1 MKKLLIANWKMNLLE
16 DASLALAEKYKRSLK
31 RLKNVEIVIAA
42 PFVYLNQLRELLRKS
57 DITLAAQDVAGQE
70 KGAYTG
76 EVSAAMLKGAGCKY
90 CLIGHSERRRKL
102 GEDDALINQK
112 INQAYNVGLIPI
124 LCVGEDLA
132 ERDGNRSE
140 SVIVNQLQNA
150 LRDVN
155 GLLRCESAGLSS
167 RVSGPES
174 ELVIAYEPIWAI
186 GTGKYLE
193 ASHIQPIERVLKHTV
208 SVIFSEKFYEDKV
221 RLLYGGSVNSIIAPH
236 YWNAGFLGGILV
248 GSASL
253 DAEEFNHIA
262 EEGENI

>member
-16 DASLALAEKYKRSLK
+16 EVSLTLAEKYKKSLK
-31 RLKNVEIVIAA
+31 KMKNVEVVIAA
-42 PFVYLNQLRELLRKS
+42 PFVYLNQLRDLLRKGNIS
-57 DITLAAQDVAGQE
+57 LAAQDVAGQE

-90 CLIGHSERRRKL
+90 CLVGHSERRQKL
-102 GEDDALINQK
+102 GETDTLINQK
-112 INQAYNVGLIPI
+112 INQCYNVGLIPV
-124 LCVGEDLA
+124 LCVGETLA

-140 SVIVNQLQNA
+140 SVIVNQLQAA

-155 GLLRCESAGLSS
+155 GL
-167 RVSGPES
+167 PES
-174 ELVIAYEPIWAI
+174 DLIIAYEPIWAI

-193 ASHIQPIERVLKHTV
+193 APHIQPIERVIKRTLSTM
-208 SVIFSEKFYEDKV
+208 FSEKFYADKV

-236 YWNAGFLGGILV
+236 YWSADFLSGILV

-253 DAEEFNHIA
+253 DAEEFGHIA

>member
-1 MKKLLIANWKMNLLE
+1 MKKILIANWKMNLLE
-16 DASLALAEKYKRSLK
+16 DASLTLAEKYRKSLK
-31 RLKNVEIVIAA
+31 KLKNVEVVIAA
-42 PFVYLNQLRELLRKS
+42 PHVYLNQLRDLLHKS
-57 DITLAAQDVAGQE
+57 DIRLAAQDVAGQE

-76 EVSAAMLKGAGCKY
+76 EVSAAMIKGAGCKY
-90 CLIGHSERRRKL
+90 CLVGHSERRLKL
-102 GEDDALINQK
+102 GETDALINRK
-112 INQAYNVGLIPI
+112 INQAYNVGLIPV
-124 LCVGEDLA
+124 LCVGENFA

-140 SVIVNQLQNA
+140 SVIVNQLQAA

-155 GLLRCESAGLSS
+155 GL
-167 RVSGPES
+167 PES
-174 ELVIAYEPIWAI
+174 ELIIAYEPIWAI

-193 ASHIQPIERVLKHTV
+193 APHIQPIERVIKRTLSTMY
-208 SVIFSEKFYEDKV
+208 SEKFYQDKV